1 MNSFQKSFSLLFFLS
16 ATGYVLSF
24 GNQLVVSYHFG
35 TSVALDAYWALFAVA
50 NFLLFYVQ
58 PLREALVP
66 PVFTAVADDREPASA
81 LFTAGLVLQVLLAL
95 LSMTLLLMAPS
106 NLLDRFGVH
115 NSDSLGLWLVFLP
128 FFILFAMAE
137 TCNGLLLSFNQAVYQ
152 AVARLASALLGLV
165 CLWVLAGHIGVL
177 ALLFSLLIAQVTTL
191 LISALGLYREGIR
204 WVWRGLDPLWRETR
218 FKTVFSALLLN
229 YFLAQ
234 TYVVFE
240 RFTMLSLQPGLVA
253 SFQYSVAL
261 VNVLISLL
269 AFPLSNLL
277 WPRFLAQAALG
288 DSDAMLNAAARVV
301 VPLVLV
307 LLACSCFA
315 EQFSQ
320 EIVQL
325 LFARGSFD
333 EVSVAQTSQ
342 ALRATVF
349 AAIPVSLFTIYS
361 RILFSQGRGRAIAA
375 GGISI
380 ALSGSGVVLLA
391 GLLGSV
397 SLVQWH
403 WAIGNTVGLLV
414 IFYVLLRNSSDPMSH
429 IRGAWALSWRAGIA
443 VSGALWVTPEIAPT
457 NAIEEIFFG
466 LCLSLV
472 IFSGSFSILAYL
484 MSVLHLP
491 ARLGYRS

>member
-1 MNSFQKSFSLLFFLS
+1 MNSFQKSFSLLFVLS

-50 NFLLFYVQ
+50 NLLLFYVQ

-66 PVFTAVADDREPASA
+66 PVFKAVAVNREPASA

-106 NLLDRFGVH
+106 NLLDHFGVH
-115 NSDSLGLWLVFLP
+115 NSDSLGLWLGFLP

-177 ALLFSLLIAQVTTL
+177 ALIFSLLIAQVTTL
-191 LISALGLYREGIR
+191 LVSAFGLYREGIR
-204 WVWRGLDPLWRETR
+204 WVWRGLDPLWQETR

-234 TYVVFE
+234 AYVVFE

-277 WPRFLAQAALG
+277 WPRFLAQAAHE
-288 DSDAMLNAAARVV
+288 DSDAMLRAAARVV
-301 VPLVLV
+301 APLVLV
-307 LLACSCFA
+307 LIACSCFA
-315 EQFSQ
+315 HQFSQ

-333 EVSVAQTSQ
+333 EISVAQTSQ
-342 ALRATVF
+342 ALRATVL

-361 RILFSQGRGRAIAA
+361 RILFSQGRGRAMAVC
-375 GGISI
+375 GISI

-391 GLLGSV
+391 GWLGSV
-397 SLVQWH
+397 SLVQWN

-414 IFYVLLRNSSDPMSH
+414 IFYVLLRTSSDPMSH
-429 IRGAWALSWRAGIA
+429 VRAAWALSWRAGIA
-443 VSGALWVTPEIAPT
+443 VWGALWFTPEIAPS
-457 NAIEEIFFG
+457 NAMEEIFLG

-472 IFSGSFSILAYL
+472 IFSGIFSILAYL
-484 MSVLHLP
+484 MSVLHLSH
-491 ARLGYRS
+491 RLGCRS